1 MRRASYATKQ
11 ALLETERR
19 LSERDRE
26 IVRLVS
32 CMSLVSGQQIR
43 RLVFRQIGNGRNA
56 GQLARRALL
65 RLIRLGVLA
74 RLERRIGGVK
84 SGSDGF
90 VYRLGPVGQRL
101 WRSWSKEPDAR
112 GRARPEPGA
121 RFVDHRL
128 AVSELYVRLVEAAR
142 DASGG
147 RPEILDF
154 HAEPDCWRPFIGT
167 AQVRTILKP
176 DAFVRLGLGHEELWW
191 FVEVDRG
198 TVSQSTR
205 AAQAAAYRA
214 YWRSG
219 AAGDVMPRVLWLGA
233 SSMVTERVRS
243 AIRFS
248 SEPVGLFV
256 VASFDE
262 AVAIAAGLAP
272 ELAA

>member
-43 RLVFRQIGNGRNA
+43 RLVFRQIGNGRNE

-65 RLIRLGVLA
+65 RLTRLGVLA
-74 RLERRIGGVK
+74 RLERRIGGIK

-90 VYRLGPVGQRL
+90 VYRLGPVGQPL
-101 WRSWSKEPDAR
+101 WRSWCQEPKGR

-128 AVSELYVRLVEAAR
+128 AVSELFVRLSE
-142 DASGG
+142 ASGRHPG
-147 RPEILDF
+147 DLELLEF
-154 HAEPDCWRPFIGT
+154 QAEPECWRRFIGT

-205 AAQAAAYRA
+205 AAQATVYRA

-219 AAGDVMPRVLWLGA
+219 AAGEVMPRVLWLGA
-233 SSMVTERVRS
+233 GEILDRIQT
-243 AIRFS
+243 AIRPG
-248 SEPVGLFV
+248 SEPAGLFV
-256 VASFDE
+256 IARFDDAVVVATDE
-262 AVAIAAGLAP
+262 AVEVTA
-272 ELAA
+272 